1 MAFVKTI
8 KNKAYSKR
16 YQTKFKRRRQ
26 GKTDYYA
33 RKRLVVQDKNK
44 YDSKKYRLVVRRTCS
59 KIICQII
66 YSTITGDR
74 VLCAA
79 DSKELKRWGLE
90 AGLTNYAASYATGL
104 LVARRLLKQLKMDE
118 MYKGT
123 SKVDGEY
130 FSVADDMDDDRRP
143 FKALLDVG
151 LVRTTTGNR
160 VFGALKGAS
169 DGGLYVPHK
178 TKRFP
183 GFHVEEQEVVVNK
196 RGKKEKAD
204 EGPTTTFDASEHR
217 EHIMGVHVQK
227 YFDMLKSEDPD
238 KFKTHFSRWS
248 ATLAKAKVASIE
260 ELLAKVHAGIRQSP
274 DRVVVKRKHEPVR
287 KVVTAGARLVQ
298 QNSKGK
304 KWLREHRFTAEQR
317 KERVAE
323 RIRKAMGQ

>member
-66 YSTITGDR
+66 YSTITGDK

-79 DSKELKRWGLE
+79 DSKELRRWGLE

-104 LVARRLLKQLKMDE
+104 LVARRLLKQLKMDD
-118 MYKGT
+118 MYKGAD
-123 SKVDGEY
+123 KCDGEY
-130 FSVADDMDDDRRP
+130 FSVADNMDDNRRP

-169 DGGLYVPHK
+169 DGGLDVPHK

-183 GFHVEEQEVVVNK
+183 GFHVEEQEMVVNK
-196 RGKKEKAD
+196 RGKKEKAE
-204 EGPTTTFDASEHR
+204 EGPTTSYDAKEHR
-217 EHIMGVHVQK
+217 DHIVGNHVQK
-227 YFDMLKSEDPD
+227 YMDEMKSEDPE

-248 ATLAKAKVASIE
+248 ACLTKAKAKSIE
-260 ELLAKVHAGIRQSP
+260 ELMTRVHAEIRKNP
-274 DRVVVKRKHEPVR
+274 DRVVNKRKHEPVR
-287 KVVTAGARLVQ
+287 KVVQKGAKLVQ

-304 KWLREHRFTAEQR
+304 KWLREHRFSHEERKQRVIARITA
-317 KERVAE
+317 
-323 RIRKAMGQ
+323 AMQ